1 MNSVKVKPTTQCHV
15 VAMPYPGR
23 GHINP
28 MMNLCKILA
37 SKKKDILVTFVVTE
51 EWLSFIGSDPKPDNV
66 LFSTIPNIIP
76 SELVRAADIYSFF
89 EATMTKLEAPF
100 VQLLDQLELPVTVII
115 VDTVLSWVVG
125 VGNRR
130 NIPVAS
136 LWTMSPSLFTTI
148 QHIQADY
155 ISVKAEE
162 RVVDTSH
169 DQRVQKML
177 QRFFEACSCVT
188 KAQYLLLASIY
199 ELESET
205 IDVLNSQFS
214 FPVYAVGPTIPLLD
228 LEENMNPGNQ
238 NYLNWLDC
246 QTRSSVL
253 YISMGSFLSISSA
266 QMDEIAIGL
275 HDSGVRFLWVARDE
289 TCRLSEVCGDMGL
302 VVPWCDQLKVLS
314 HSSIGG
320 FWSHCGWNSTK
331 EGMFYGIPF
340 LTYPI
345 GFDQI
350 HNSKLIVEDWK
361 IGWRVK
367 KDVGADNLVTGA
379 EIAKLVTKFMDL
391 ESDEMKEIRSKA
403 SEVQHIC
410 QRAIVKGGSFESSIN
425 AFIKDL
431 SNCDGY

>member
-1 MNSVKVKPTTQCHV
+1 
-15 VAMPYPGR
+15 
-23 GHINP
+23 
-28 MMNLCKILA
+28 
-37 SKKKDILVTFVVTE
+37 
-51 EWLSFIGSDPKPDNV
+51 
-66 LFSTIPNIIP
+66 
-76 SELVRAADIYSFF
+76 
-89 EATMTKLEAPF
+89 
-100 VQLLDQLELPVTVII
+100 
-115 VDTVLSWVVG
+115 
-125 VGNRR
+125 
-130 NIPVAS
+130 
-136 LWTMSPSLFTTI
+136 
-148 QHIQADY
+148 
-155 ISVKAEE
+155 
-162 RVVDTSH
+162 
-169 DQRVQKML
+169 
-177 QRFFEACSCVT
+177 
-188 KAQYLLLASIY
+188 
-199 ELESET
+199 
-205 IDVLNSQFS
+205 
-214 FPVYAVGPTIPLLD
+214 
-228 LEENMNPGNQ
+228 
-238 NYLNWLDC
+238 
-246 QTRSSVL
+246 
-253 YISMGSFLSISSA
+253 MGSFLSISSA

-289 TCRLSEVCGDMGL
+289 TCRLNEVCGDMGL

-367 KDVGADNLVTGA
+367 KDVGAENLVTGA

-410 QRAIVKGGSFESSIN
+410 QRAIAKGGSYESSIN

-431 SNCDGY
+431 SN

>member
-1 MNSVKVKPTTQCHV
+1 M
-15 VAMPYPGR
+15 G
-23 GHINP
+23 
-28 MMNLCKILA
+28 
-37 SKKKDILVTFVVTE
+37 
-51 EWLSFIGSDPKPDNV
+51 V
-66 LFSTIPNIIP
+66 L
-76 SELVRAADIYSFF
+76 
-89 EATMTKLEAPF
+89 
-100 VQLLDQLELPVTVII
+100 
-115 VDTVLSWVVG
+115 
-125 VGNRR
+125 
-130 NIPVAS
+130 
-136 LWTMSPSLFTTI
+136 
-148 QHIQADY
+148 
-155 ISVKAEE
+155 VKAEE
-162 RVVDTSH
+162 RVVDTSD
-169 DQRVQKML
+169 DQRVRQMT

-214 FPVYAVGPTIPLLD
+214 FPAYAVGPTIPLLD

-246 QTRSSVL
+246 QPRSSVL

-289 TCRLSEVCGDMGL
+289 TCRLNEVCGDMGL

-367 KDVGADNLVTGA
+367 KDVGAENLVTGA

-410 QRAIVKGGSFESSIN
+410 QRAIAKGGSYESSIN

-431 SNCDGY
+431 SN

>member
-1 MNSVKVKPTTQCHV
+1 MNSVKAKPTTQCHV

-37 SKKKDILVTFVVTE
+37 SKNKDILVTFVVTE
-51 EWLSFIGSDPKPDNV
+51 EWLSFIGSDPMPDNIR
-66 LFSTIPNIIP
+66 FSTIPNVIP
-76 SELVRAADIYSFF
+76 SELVRAADIHSFF

-100 VQLLDQLELPVTVII
+100 VQLLDRLELPVTVII
-115 VDTVLSWVVG
+115 ADTVLSWVVG

-130 NIPVAS
+130 NISVAS
-136 LWTMSPSLFTTI
+136 LWTMSPSMLTTI
-148 QHIQADY
+148 QHFQADH
-155 ISVKAEE
+155 ISIKAEE
-162 RVVDTSH
+162 RAVDTCH
-169 DQRVQKML
+169 DQRVQQMS

-214 FPVYAVGPTIPLLD
+214 FPVYAMGPTIPHLD

-246 QTRSSVL
+246 QPRSSVL

-289 TCRLSEVCGDMGL
+289 TCRLKEVCGDMGL
-302 VVPWCDQLKVLS
+302 VVPWCDQLRVLS

-350 HNSKLIVEDWK
+350 QNSKLIVEDWK

-410 QRAIVKGGSFESSIN
+410 QRAIAKGGSSESSIN

>member
-37 SKKKDILVTFVVTE
+37 SKKKDILITFVVTE

-66 LFSTIPNIIP
+66 RFSTIPNVIP
-76 SELVRAADIYSFF
+76 SELVRAADIFSFF

-100 VQLLDQLELPVTVII
+100 VQLLDQLELPVTVIMA
-115 VDTVLSWVVG
+115 DTVLSWVVG

-136 LWTMSPSLFTTI
+136 LWTMSPSMLSTTI
-148 QHIQADY
+148 QRFQADF
-155 ISVKAEE
+155 ISEAEE
-162 RVVDTSH
+162 RVVDTAH
-169 DQRVQKML
+169 DQRVQQMS

-205 IDVLNSQFS
+205 IDVLKSQFS

-246 QTRSSVL
+246 QPRSSVL

-289 TCRLSEVCGDMGL
+289 TCRLNEVCGDMGL

-410 QRAIVKGGSFESSIN
+410 QRAIVKGGSCESSIN

>member
-1 MNSVKVKPTTQCHV
+1 MNSVKAKPTTQCHV
-15 VAMPYPGR
+15 VAMSYPGR

-28 MMNLCKILA
+28 MINLCKILG
-37 SKKKDILVTFVVTE
+37 SKNKDILVTFVVTE
-51 EWLSFIGSDPKPDNV
+51 EWLSFIGSDPMPDNIR
-66 LFSTIPNIIP
+66 FSTIPNVIP
-76 SELVRAADIYSFF
+76 SELVRAADFYSFLRSYHDKVGSSVF
-89 EATMTKLEAPF
+89 
-100 VQLLDQLELPVTVII
+100 
-115 VDTVLSWVVG
+115 DTVLSWVVG

-136 LWTMSPSLFTTI
+136 FWTMSPSMFTTI
-148 QHIQADY
+148 QRLQADY
-155 ISVKAEE
+155 ISVEE
-162 RVVDTSH
+162 RVVDTSQ
-169 DQRVQKML
+169 DQRVQQMS

-188 KAQYLLLASIY
+188 KAQYFLLASTY

-214 FPVYAVGPTIPLLD
+214 FPVYAVGPTIPHLD

-246 QTRSSVL
+246 QPRSSVL

-289 TCRLSEVCGDMGL
+289 TCRLKEVCGDMGF
-302 VVPWCDQLKVLS
+302 VVPWCDQLRVLS

-320 FWSHCGWNSTK
+320 FWSHCGWNSTS
-331 EGMFYGIPF
+331 EGMFCGIPF
-340 LTYPI
+340 LTHPI

-367 KDVGADNLVTGA
+367 KDVGADNLVTGV

-391 ESDEMKEIRSKA
+391 ESDEMKEIRLKA
-403 SEVQHIC
+403 SEVQQLC
-410 QRAIVKGGSFESSIN
+410 RRAIVKGGSSESSIN
-425 AFIKDL
+425 AFIQDL